1 MAPTTSRT
9 LTPQESRFTQVL
21 EVARQAARDS
31 AGYCSTSSRLEMS
44 DQCQAKF
51 SYRPH
56 TWQLDVSE
64 AILLKLDAVLIA
76 GTGSGK
82 TTPFVLPLMVKQ
94 NEGKE
99 SILLL
104 ISPTKELQKDQVRS
118 VSQRIYH
125 DTDPIQASTFRKTGL
140 STAVVNED
148 TWTNQL
154 GDVSLHSSNL
164 SGTYLTYII
173 RKSPLPNIE
182 SLYAA
187 PRWL

>member
-1 MAPTTSRT
+1 MAPTPSRPVTSE
-9 LTPQESRFTQVL
+9 ESRLIHVL
-21 EVARQAARDS
+21 EVARQAAKDLS
-31 AGYCSTSSRLEMS
+31 NYCSTTIRLEMS

-56 TWQLDVSE
+56 PWQLDVPE

-94 NEGKE
+94 DKGKE

-118 VSQRIYH
+118 VFYRIY
-125 DTDPIQASTFRKTGL
+125 
-140 STAVVNED
+140 
-148 TWTNQL
+148 
-154 GDVSLHSSNL
+154 SS
-164 SGTYLTYII
+164 SE
-173 RKSPLPNIE
+173 PV
-182 SLYAA
+182 
-187 PRWL
+187 